1 MCAPFADMFT
11 ILPNMMVWRL
21 KTCRTIGNVRD
32 ANNRNQNSI
41 RRNFIME
48 TINREKEIIKTSFIG
63 IVGNVFLVVFKAFV
77 GIIAGSVSI
86 IMDAVN
92 NFTDALSSIITII
105 GTKLS
110 AKRADKKH
118 PYGYGRIEYMTSTLI
133 AVLIL
138 FAGGMAVY
146 ESIQSIIDH
155 FQNGS
160 MPSFETYSMII
171 IAVAIVVKVAI
182 GLFFRKKGQKIESEA
197 LKASGMDA
205 LFDSI
210 LSTATLIGMIVA
222 KFAGVYVE
230 GYLGIF
236 IGLFILKSGFG
247 VMKESLSSMIGDRFE
262 REYVVAIKE
271 EINKIDGVCGCY
283 DLILNSY
290 GHNKNIGSVHI
301 GVNESLT
308 AKEIQVIER
317 NISMLLYYKYNTI
330 MTVGIYAENQ
340 SDEVSKKKLG
350 SILDILKQYPTVLQ
364 IHGFYVDEEKKEIS
378 YDLVVSFDDSEPEE
392 TICKIKEETE
402 RLNEGYSV
410 VVQYDQDF
418 SLSE

>member
-1 MCAPFADMFT
+1 ME
-11 ILPNMMVWRL
+11 
-21 KTCRTIGNVRD
+21 
-32 ANNRNQNSI
+32 NN
-41 RRNFIME
+41 
-48 TINREKEIIKTSFIG
+48 NREKEIIKTSFVG
-63 IVGNVFLVVFKAFV
+63 IIGNVFLVAFKAFV

-110 AKRADKKH
+110 GKRADKKH

-146 ESIQSIIDH
+146 ESVQSIIDH

-160 MPSFETYSMII
+160 MPTFETYSIII
-171 IAVAIVVKVAI
+171 IAVAIAAKVAI

-210 LSTATLIGMIVA
+210 LSTATLVGMIVA
-222 KFAGVYVE
+222 KFAGLYVE
-230 GYLGIF
+230 GYLGIL

-262 REYVVAIKE
+262 REYIIAIKE
-271 EINKIDGVCGCY
+271 DINKVEGVCGCY

-301 GVNESLT
+301 GVNADLT
-308 AKEIQVIER
+308 AKEIQAIER

-330 MTVGIYAENQ
+330 MTVGIYAENS
-340 SDEVSKKKLG
+340 SDTASKNKLQV
-350 SILDILKQYPTVLQ
+350 IHDIIKNYPTVLQ
-364 IHGFYVDEEKKEIS
+364 MHGFYVDEENKSIN
-378 YDLVVSFDDSEPEE
+378 YDLVISFDDTNPEE
-392 TICKIKEETE
+392 TISRIKEETE
-402 RLNEGYSV
+402 RENDGYTV
-410 VVQYDQDF
+410 FVQYDQDF

>member
-1 MCAPFADMFT
+1 
-11 ILPNMMVWRL
+11 
-21 KTCRTIGNVRD
+21 
-32 ANNRNQNSI
+32 
-41 RRNFIME
+41 ME

-63 IVGNVFLVVFKAFV
+63 IIGNVFLVAFKAFV

-138 FAGGMAVY
+138 FAGDMAVY

-262 REYVVAIKE
+262 REYVVTIKE
-271 EINKIDGVCGCY
+271 EINKIEGVCGCY

-301 GVNESLT
+301 GVNEGLT

-340 SDEVSKKKLG
+340 PDEVSKKKLG

-364 IHGFYVDEEKKEIS
+364 IHGFYVDEEKKEIN

>member
-1 MCAPFADMFT
+1 M
-11 ILPNMMVWRL
+11 N
-21 KTCRTIGNVRD
+21 
-32 ANNRNQNSI
+32 
-41 RRNFIME
+41 E
-48 TINREKEIIKTSFIG
+48 NREKTIIKTSFVG
-63 IVGNVFLVVFKAFV
+63 IIGNVFLVAFKAFV
-77 GIIAGSVSI
+77 GIIAGSISI

-138 FAGGMAVY
+138 FAGGMAIY

-160 MPSFETYSMII
+160 MPSFETYSIII
-171 IAVAIVVKVAI
+171 IAVAIAAKIAI
-182 GLFFRKKGQKIESEA
+182 GLFFRKKGKKIESEA
-197 LKASGMDA
+197 LKASGIDA

-230 GYLGIF
+230 GYLGIL

-262 REYVVAIKE
+262 REYVLAIKD
-271 EINKIDGVCGCY
+271 EINKVDGVCGCY

-301 GVNESLT
+301 GVSETLT
-308 AKEIQVIER
+308 AKEIQAIER
-317 NISMLLYYKYNTI
+317 KISMIMYAKYNTI
-330 MTVGIYAENQ
+330 MTVGIYAENE
-340 SDEVSKKKLG
+340 SDEESKNKLRK
-350 SILDILKQYPTVLQ
+350 ILDVIGNYPTVLQ
-364 IHGFYVDEEKKEIS
+364 IHGFYVNEAIKSIN
-378 YDLVVSFDDSEPEE
+378 YDLVVSFDDADPEG
-392 TICKIKEETE
+392 TIKKIKEETE
-402 RLNEGYSV
+402 LAIDGYTAF
-410 VVQYDQDF
+410 VQYDQDF